1 MPSFLG
7 TALNSSAPVEST
19 ILVSSNF
26 AEPISIG
33 FEPVAKIIF
42 LASMISVESPFVIST
57 LLPDKIFP

>member
-42 LASMISVESPFVIST
+42 
-57 LLPDKIFP
+57 